1 MSRPQCIPA
10 TWRDQGSDER
20 ATFRHCWAYRPA
32 PGADPL
38 GYVARFERADG
49 GKLVVPFFRL
59 NGTPGRFTAGAAA
72 EPRPLF
78 GLDRLDAD
86 GPLFVVEGEKD
97 ASALHRLGFAA
108 VTAPGGSKAA
118 DKADWQPL
126 RDALAGGRRVLV
138 WPDADAPGR
147 TYAVTVADQL
157 AGACGC
163 MVEAPAGLPAVEGAG
178 AADWLA
184 AALAGAGFP
193 WDGFGEL
200 PAGADRA
207 ALAARL
213 TAAAE
218 ACAGPVPDAWRAAC
232 APPSSR
238 ALRREQHAP
247 PPYVVTERGTFRIVR
262 RSRGEDE
269 EVQEC
274 MLANFS
280 AHIVAEIVRD
290 DGQDR
295 TRAIVVAGR
304 CAGAELPPVTLTA
317 EQFAAMNW
325 PLKEWGSRCNVS
337 AERSAGPRLREAIQL
352 LSHATG
358 APPERVIYT
367 HTGWREVDGAGWCY
381 LSAGAVTGAAGVVE
395 GVTVELD
402 RLGSLYAL
410 PAPSATPAERRAAA
424 RASMAAA
431 RVAPAA
437 VGVPLIG
444 AVYLAPLFRA
454 LQPDLMLWLQAPSG
468 SMKSSL
474 AAVMAA
480 HYGAGIDLH
489 HLPAQW
495 SDTAVTLEGK
505 LFTLADALTV
515 VDDYAPQRTAAEQAK
530 LDQTAER
537 VIRSAGNL
545 SARGRSNADLTRRAD
560 RPPRGL
566 CLSTAEQWP
575 TGESATRR
583 LFGLTMR
590 KGDVRIDALDQA
602 QHDAADGLLARALAD
617 YVQGLAADYPAR
629 TAAALE
635 RWRERR
641 RAALDAGFTD
651 RMPAQ
656 LAFLMLGYE
665 AAVAH
670 WQATGALDADAAA
683 ASLAEAWQTL
693 QDVGRAH
700 ARRVLAA
707 QPAEAFRATLADL
720 LAAGEAHLLDKDS
733 AARPGENAAAY
744 GWRGS
749 GVIGRHVGWVSE
761 VDGNAYLIPKAA
773 FAVVAEALNR
783 MGAPLALREAALWQQ
798 LRDRGWLLPG
808 NEEAAGDGATR
819 SRDTRRVAVYGQT
832 SQPRLLVMPLS
843 ALRGG

>member
-1 MSRPQCIPA
+1 MSRPEGIPA
-10 TWRDQGSDER
+10 TWHDQETDER
-20 ATFRHCWAYRPA
+20 AAFRHCWAYRPA
-32 PGADPL
+32 PGAEPL

-49 GKLVVPFFRL
+49 GKLVVPFFKL
-59 NGTPGRFTAGAAA
+59 NGAPGRFKAGAAA

-78 GLDRLDAD
+78 GLDRLDAP

-97 ASALHRLGFAA
+97 ASALHRLGLAA

-118 DKADWQPL
+118 DRADWQPL
-126 RDALAGGRRVLV
+126 RAAIAAGRRVLI
-138 WPDADAPGR
+138 WPDADGPGR
-147 TYAVTVADQL
+147 AYAVSVADQL
-157 AGACGC
+157 ADACAC
-163 MVEAPAGLPAVEGAG
+163 VVEPPAGLPAIEGAG

-184 AALAGAGFP
+184 AALAGAGFT

-200 PAGADRA
+200 PDG
-207 ALAARL
+207 
-213 TAAAE
+213 AAAE
-218 ACAGPVPDAWRAAC
+218 AFAARLAAAVEAVAAPVPDAWRAEC
-232 APPSSR
+232 APPPAR
-238 ALRREQHAP
+238 AVKREPQAP

-262 RSRGEDE
+262 RTRGEDE

-280 AHIVAEIVRD
+280 ARIVAEIVRD
-290 DGQDR
+290 DGQER
-295 TRAIVVAGR
+295 ARAIVIAGR
-304 CAGAELPPVTLTA
+304 CAGAELAPVTLTA

-352 LSHATG
+352 LSHADG

-381 LSAGAVTGAAGVVE
+381 LSAGAVVGAAGAVD
-395 GVTVELD
+395 GVAVELD

-410 PAPSATPAERRAAA
+410 PAPSTTAAERLEAA
-424 RASMAAA
+424 RASMATALI
-431 RVAPAA
+431 APDA
-437 VGVPLIG
+437 VCVPLLG

-454 LQPDLMLWLQAPSG
+454 LQPDLLLWLQAPSG
-468 SMKSSL
+468 AMKSSL
-474 AAVMAA
+474 CAVMAA

-505 LFTLADALTV
+505 LFTLADALAV
-515 VDDYAPQRTAAEQAK
+515 IDDYAPQRTAIEQAK

-545 SARGRSNADLTRRAD
+545 SARGRSNADLSRRAD

-566 CLSTAEQWP
+566 CVSTAEQWP

-583 LFGLTMR
+583 LFGLSMR
-590 KGDVRIDALDQA
+590 KGDVRVDALDQA
-602 QHDAADGLLARALAD
+602 QRAAGAGLLARTLAD

-629 TAAALE
+629 TAAALD
-635 RWRERR
+635 RWRELR

-665 AAVAH
+665 AAVQH
-670 WQATGALDADAAA
+670 WQTAGALDAGTAAV
-683 ASLAEAWQTL
+683 LCAEGWQTL
-693 QDVGRAH
+693 QAVGRAH

-720 LAAGEAHLLDKDS
+720 LAAGDAHLLDKDS
-733 AARPGENAAAY
+733 ATRPGDNAAAY
-744 GWRGS
+744 GWRGTL
-749 GVIGRHVGWVSE
+749 VLGRQVGWVSE
-761 VDGNAYLIPKAA
+761 TDGNAYLIPKAA
-773 FAVVAEALNR
+773 FAVVAEALHR

-808 NEEAAGDGATR
+808 NEEAAGDGDMR
-819 SRDTRRVAVYGQT
+819 SRDTRRIAVYGQT
-832 SQPRLLVMPLS
+832 ARPRLLVMPLS
-843 ALRGG
+843 ALRGS